1 MAANMEILPI
11 TVFQGDRNGDKTEHF
26 QWYGTGKL
34 HPTHLGDTLNNGRYT
49 IVHKLD
55 HDTQSLSWLARDN
68 HTDTWRRIAI
78 SHASPDVREAETR
91 TINAHLAERASLG
104 DAAADAQGL
113 TLDAFLHHG
122 PNGTHVCRV
131 FPLQG
136 YMGCFRW
143 EAHDECRMDER
154 WFVRQCTR
162 LRAESGRKGPDS
174 VHEITEAEMMQI
186 LGRPQVIMVDDKFRS
201 TMAVYPEIRP
211 EQLPRYL
218 VVRPER
224 IGYDID
230 FWLSPEAFEQ

>member
-1 MAANMEILPI
+1 MASNMEILPVS
-11 TVFQGDRNGDKTEHF
+11 VFQRDRNGDKTEHW
-26 QWYGTGKL
+26 QWYGPGKL
-34 HPTHLGDTLNNGRYT
+34 HPTHLGDTLKNNRYI

-55 HDTQSLSWLARDN
+55 HDNHALSWLARDN
-68 HTDTWRRIAI
+68 HTDTWKRISI
-78 SHASPDVREAETR
+78 RHASPSVHEDSIR
-91 TINAHLAERASLG
+91 TVNKHLAERAAIG
-104 DAAADAQGL
+104 DAAADEKGL
-113 TLDAFLHHG
+113 AVDAFLHHG
-122 PNGTHVCRV
+122 PNGTHVCMV

-162 LRAESGRKGPDS
+162 LRSEEGRKGPDS
-174 VHEITEAEMMQI
+174 VHEITEAEMMKI

-201 TMAVYPEIRP
+201 ALSVYPELRR
-211 EQLPRYL
+211 EQLPHYL

-230 FWLSPEAFEQ
+230 FWLSDEAFEQ